1 MLYFLHGDNQRD
13 LKDYLF
19 DLKKRAPLV
28 EEFDART
35 CAWEEF
41 YARAKTATF
50 LFSEKKEAAC
60 LAGRQARL
68 DSRLDSSA
76 KRAARQA
83 RLIAISSF
91 AKSPAQ
97 FQKSFF
103 EHAAELAQLPDVVVL
118 FEDGEITDKKFL
130 ASLSSKVKIQRF
142 NTPKKLVPRDS
153 LTPFLFG
160 CVNAWAQNDRHAAL
174 RAAHHFFDQG
184 GSAEMLFWILVGRIK
199 KMENPHAI
207 LRFLRDR
214 FIASRLEKADLRLI
228 IFAFLSR

>member
-50 LFSEKKEAAC
+50 LFSEKKEA
-60 LAGRQARL
+60 RL

-83 RLIAISSF
+83 RLITISSF

-103 EHAAELAQLPDVVVL
+103 EHAAELAQLPDVIVL

-160 CVNAWAQNDRHAAL
+160 CVNAWAHNDRATAL

-199 KMENPHAI
+199 KMKNPHAI
-207 LRFLRDR
+207 LRVLRDR